1 LAAVDDFFVVL
12 FSLTTTLSYE
22 CNQILEAI
30 IIVVI
35 IIAGGFVAKH
45 IEFHA
50 NGKKLQRQWKIK
62 QIKQIK

>member
-35 IIAGGFVAKH
+35 IAGGFVAKH
-45 IEFHA
+45 KNSMLMA
-50 NGKKLQRQWKIK
+50 KSSSVNGKLSRLSRLSK
-62 QIKQIK
+62 